1 MVSLCAGTESG
12 VPSSESNTV
21 TSIPAVEREANLL
34 AGKEA
39 KEAKR
44 ARRRKMIKLQLQ
56 HNSCPEAK
64 ISHPSSS
71 ATTNASD
78 LGSRPGLRGPR
89 LTRRNSA
96 GEMGSSSLQFL
107 IPGFLRKG
115 FNLFINTI

>member
-1 MVSLCAGTESG
+1 MFIVSLCAGTESG

-64 ISHPSSS
+64 ISPS
-71 ATTNASD
+71 TPQ
-78 LGSRPGLRGPR
+78 PGLATSAPALASEAPSDVAQLSGRKIS
-89 LTRRNSA
+89 LT
-96 GEMGSSSLQFL
+96 GKKLTT
-107 IPGFLRKG
+107 IPD
-115 FNLFINTI
+115 T